1 MAKKKSESLKNK
13 GPATIQNRRARH
25 DYELVETYEAG
36 LVLAGSEVK
45 SLYLGRASLAD
56 AFCYVTNGELWLINM
71 DIEPYTHA
79 SHFQHDRRR
88 ERKLLMKRSEINT
101 LQRKTEAKGFS
112 LIPTKV
118 YFNER
123 RKAKVQIA
131 LARGKKQHDK
141 RESIKE
147 KDQTRAF
154 ARGMD
159 Y

>member
-25 DYELVETYEAG
+25 DYELVETHEAG

-56 AFCYVTNGELWLINM
+56 AFCHVSNGELWLVNM

-88 ERKLLMKRSEINT
+88 DRKLLMHRSEIAN
-101 LQRKTEAKGFS
+101 LQRKTDAKGFA

-118 YFNER
+118 YFNQK
-123 RKAKVQIA
+123 RKAKVEIA

-141 RESIKE
+141 RETIKE
-147 KDQTRAF
+147 KDQARAF
-154 ARGMD
+154 ARGYED
-159 Y
+159 